1 MKIKCLIC
9 NEIIELKYRYNLVSC
24 KCKNCYVDGGQEY
37 LHFGE
42 NNFSK
47 ILIIFDDYTELLA
60 SDEEN
65 YKKEYSKWEKKKFEV
80 KIMKDILNTVFQ
92 KLINEKKGFKLIAWI
107 FIILIILAI
116 IFYPIIDANFLYYNR
131 TNKRI
136 EVIQKVVSIK
146 EEDIK
151 RDSRIEE
158 EYNSILNDMNSQSNN
173 YISNIFQ
180 KETNKGKNIAK
191 FISGAWLFI
200 IVGAIMPFSLDKNK
214 GKRNIMGGIL
224 CIGIGAILGF
234 FGYKIPNIINF
245 AVNIILYQIILI
257 FLAYTIATSGKKAQ

>member
-1 MKIKCLIC
+1 
-9 NEIIELKYRYNLVSC
+9 
-24 KCKNCYVDGGQEY
+24 
-37 LHFGE
+37 
-42 NNFSK
+42 
-47 ILIIFDDYTELLA
+47 
-60 SDEEN
+60 
-65 YKKEYSKWEKKKFEV
+65 
-80 KIMKDILNTVFQ
+80 MKDIFNNFFE
-92 KLINEKKGFKLIAWI
+92 KLINKKKGVKIIAWI

-136 EVIQKVVSIK
+136 EIIQKIVSIN

-151 RDSRIEE
+151 RDLRIEE

-180 KETNKGKNIAK
+180 KETNPGRNIAK

-200 IVGAIMPFSLDKNK
+200 LVGIFMPFSLDKNK
-214 GKRNIMGGIL
+214 GKRFTLNNIMSGIVCL
-224 CIGIGAILGF
+224 GIGAILGLVC
-234 FGYKIPNIINF
+234 YKIPNIINF
-245 AVNIILYQIILI
+245 SVNIILYQIILI

>member
-1 MKIKCLIC
+1 MK
-9 NEIIELKYRYNLVSC
+9 EI
-24 KCKNCYVDGGQEY
+24 
-37 LHFGE
+37 F
-42 NNFSK
+42 NN
-47 ILIIFDDYTELLA
+47 
-60 SDEEN
+60 
-65 YKKEYSKWEKKKFEV
+65 V
-80 KIMKDILNTVFQ
+80 LN

-107 FIILIILAI
+107 FIIVIILAI
-116 IFYPIIDANFLYYNR
+116 VFYPIIDANFLYYNR

-136 EVIQKVVSIK
+136 EIIQKIVNIN
-146 EEDIK
+146 ENDIK

-191 FISGAWLFI
+191 FISGSWLFI
-200 IVGAIMPFSLDKNK
+200 IIGIIMPFTLDKNK
-214 GKRNIMGGIL
+214 GKRFTFNNFMGGIVCL
-224 CIGIGAILGF
+224 GIGAILGF
-234 FGYKIPNIINF
+234 ACYKIPNIINF

>member
-1 MKIKCLIC
+1 
-9 NEIIELKYRYNLVSC
+9 
-24 KCKNCYVDGGQEY
+24 
-37 LHFGE
+37 
-42 NNFSK
+42 
-47 ILIIFDDYTELLA
+47 
-60 SDEEN
+60 
-65 YKKEYSKWEKKKFEV
+65 
-80 KIMKDILNTVFQ
+80 MKDIFNNFFE
-92 KLINEKKGFKLIAWI
+92 KLINKKKGVKIIAWI

-136 EVIQKVVSIK
+136 EIIQKIVSIN

-151 RDSRIEE
+151 RDLRIEE

-180 KETNKGKNIAK
+180 KETNPGRNIAK

-200 IVGAIMPFSLDKNK
+200 LVGIFMPFSLDKNK
-214 GKRNIMGGIL
+214 GKRFTLNNIMSGIVCL
-224 CIGIGAILGF
+224 GIGAILGLVC
-234 FGYKIPNIINF
+234 YKIPNIINF

>member
-1 MKIKCLIC
+1 
-9 NEIIELKYRYNLVSC
+9 
-24 KCKNCYVDGGQEY
+24 
-37 LHFGE
+37 
-42 NNFSK
+42 
-47 ILIIFDDYTELLA
+47 
-60 SDEEN
+60 
-65 YKKEYSKWEKKKFEV
+65 
-80 KIMKDILNTVFQ
+80 MKDILNMAFQ

-107 FIILIILAI
+107 FIIIIILAI

-136 EVIQKVVSIK
+136 EIIQKVVSIN

-180 KETNKGKNIAK
+180 KETNTGRNIAK

-200 IVGAIMPFSLDKNK
+200 LVGIIMPFSLDKNK
-214 GKRNIMGGIL
+214 GKRFTLNNIMSGIVCL
-224 CIGIGAILGF
+224 GIGAILGLVC
-234 FGYKIPNIINF
+234 YKIPNIINF